1 MYDRIL
7 TEKNRESIKPDR
19 MLDVIGFFCPEPM
32 FRTRMEIDEM
42 KKGEVLEVLA
52 DDPAA
57 ESDIK
62 SWARKTG
69 NEILSIEK
77 DKDDIR
83 FLIRKIR

>member
-1 MYDRIL
+1 MYDSTL
-7 TEKNRESIKPDR
+7 TEKNRESVKPDR
-19 MLDVIGFFCPEPM
+19 VLDVIGFFCPEPM

-42 KKGEVLEVLA
+42 KKGEVLEVLS
-52 DDPAA
+52 DDQAA

-83 FLIRKIR
+83 FMIRKIR

>member
-1 MYDRIL
+1 V
-7 TEKNRESIKPDR
+7 
-19 MLDVIGFFCPEPM
+19 LDVIGFFCPEPM

-42 KKGEVLEVLA
+42 KKGEVLEVLS

-77 DKDDIR
+77 DKNDIR
-83 FLIRKIR
+83 FMIRKIR